1 MRICNVHDFI
11 DIHII
16 AYPLGAPTAFQMEFP
31 DPPPHPSLI
40 EKDSALLKGVD
51 ERIAFDQKTSLW
63 LFETKDMEY
72 QYNFILQQWLPTQS
86 EASSTVDLDTREN
99 AAAIRKRKKQK
110 IEEMK
115 DAAAAPQATSG
126 TPVNTGVFVS
136 NLPMDTT
143 KSELAEVFGK
153 FGIISEDFKTGEKRI
168 KFYHD
173 DEGRFKGEVLVI
185 YLNPE
190 SVDLAIQMLD
200 DTLLRAAPP
209 TAVPPKSRIKVEPAR
224 FDAHAAAKDA
234 ATARKALTAEEK
246 KLLQNKTNALKRR
259 LADWGEPQGGAASKA
274 DIIKRKIWDKIV
286 IIESMFRPAE
296 LQQDAMLEFELKQD
310 IQEECDKLGIGRDI
324 TKIIVYDVSAVV
336 MVKFSNPE
344 LSEKCIA
351 GFGGRFYDGLKL
363 KVRKYSGESFKSSEQ
378 EATDERSG

>member
-1 MRICNVHDFI
+1 MHICTVHDLT

-16 AYPLGAPTAFQMEFP
+16 ALPVAAPTALQMEFP

-40 EKDSALLKGVD
+40 EKDPKILKTVD
-51 ERIAFDQKTSLW
+51 ERIAFDQKTSMW
-63 LFETKDMEY
+63 LFETKDVEY
-72 QYNFILQQWLPTQS
+72 QYNFVLQQWLPTQS
-86 EASSTVDLDTREN
+86 ETSSAVDVDTREN

-110 IEEMK
+110 IEEMR
-115 DAAAAPQATSG
+115 DAATAPQAVAR

-143 KSELAEVFGK
+143 KAELAEAFGK

-209 TAVPPKSRIKVEPAR
+209 TAELPKSRIKVEPAQ

-246 KLLQNKTNALKRR
+246 KLLQNKTNALKRK
-259 LADWGEPQGGAASKA
+259 LADWGEPLGGAASKA

-296 LQQDAMLEFELKQD
+296 LQQDAMLEVELKQD

-324 TKIIVYDVSAVV
+324 TKIVIYNVSAVV

-363 KVRKYSGESFKSSEQ
+363 KVRKYSGESFESSEKG
-378 EATDERSG
+378 ATDERIG